1 MVAAVVVM
9 RGDDGDGDDNDDE
22 NAKHHVK
29 PGISGRIAMS
39 LFARALPG

>member
-1 MVAAVVVM
+1 MAAVVVM
-9 RGDDGDGDDNDDE
+9 RGDDGDDNDDE